1 MLPVKEFPRGV
12 SLVICTYNGAA
23 RITKTLEHI
32 LKQEVGAA
40 IPWEV
45 ILVDNG
51 STDHTDEVARAA
63 WKSGIPF
70 KIIREMR
77 RGVTF
82 ARATGVENA
91 AYEYVSYIDDDNRI
105 APDWVTVLYH
115 TFSENPGIGM
125 CGGQNEGVYE
135 IPPPAWFEPVRL
147 CYAVGAQGTK
157 TSDITDSKGLLWGAG
172 MSFRKSCYL
181 NVISL
186 GFRFHADGKPGSVV
200 RGEDTELSVAFMAAG
215 YRLWYVEALRLQHFM
230 PAGRLKW
237 EYAVSLFKGL
247 GEFEFLLDL
256 YRNAIRN
263 SRFPMGRIYVSLAGY
278 SLVYFG
284 WRLANITRKQ
294 ENNPR
299 YLSYI
304 DRKVY
309 IFTALRSFS
318 QSREKLKQI
327 REFIQRAKENAQTL

>member
-1 MLPVKEFPRGV
+1 MVPVKEFPGGV

-23 RITKTLEHI
+23 RISETLEHI
-32 LKQEVGAA
+32 LKQDVGAV

-51 STDHTDEVARAA
+51 STDQTVEVAEAT
-63 WKSGIPF
+63 WKSEVPL

-91 AYEYVSYIDDDNRI
+91 TYEYVSYIDDDNRI
-105 APDWVTVLYH
+105 APDWVKVLYQ
-115 TFSENPGIGM
+115 TFSDNPGIGM
-125 CGGQNEGVYE
+125 CGGQNEGIYE
-135 IPPPAWFEPVRL
+135 IPPPAWFEPVQL
-147 CYAVGAQGTK
+147 CFAVGVQGVK

-186 GFRFHADGKPGSVV
+186 GFRFHTAGKPGSVV
-200 RGEDTELSVAFMAAG
+200 RGEDTELSVAFIAAG
-215 YRLWYVEALRLQHFM
+215 YRLWYVEGLRLKHYM
-230 PAGRLKW
+230 PAVRLTW

-256 YRNAIRN
+256 YRNAIRK
-263 SRFPMGRIYVSLAGY
+263 SRFPMAGIYVSLAGY
-278 SLVYFG
+278 SAVYFG
-284 WRLANITRKQ
+284 WRLANITRNQ

-309 IFTALRSFS
+309 IITALQSFS
-318 QSREKLKQI
+318 SARGKLKQI
-327 REFIQRAKENAQTL
+327 REFILRAKEHAQTF